1 MDWSRFVDDPY
12 WELLGLLGQVI
23 FGSRF
28 LYQWFVS
35 EKARRSVFPVGFWW
49 LSIMGSAMI
58 FAYAIHKASFAFM
71 IPTLTG
77 MPVYIRNLML
87 VRRERMEKLGGA

>member
-1 MDWSRFVDDPY
+1 MDWSRFIDDPY
-12 WELLGLLGQVI
+12 WEAVGLLGQVI

-35 EKARRSVFPVGFWW
+35 ERAKRSVFPVSFWW
-49 LSIMGSAMI
+49 LSIAGSVLIMV
-58 FAYAIHKASFAFM
+58 YAIHKASIPFM

-87 VRRERMEKLGGA
+87 LRRARRDGREV

>member
-1 MDWSRFVDDPY
+1 MDWSRFVADPY
-12 WELLGLLGQVI
+12 WEALGLLGQLT

-35 EKARRSVFPVGFWW
+35 ERAKRSVFPVGFWW
-49 LSIMGSAMI
+49 LSIIGSVLIMV
-58 FAYAIHKASFAFM
+58 YAIHKASIPFM

-77 MPVYIRNLML
+77 MPIYIRNLML
-87 VRRERMEKLGGA
+87 LRREQLESGES